1 MFTLNKMKEI
11 DKKQNK
17 TSDWYKDSVLT
28 TDQFKQLI
36 EAKLLRARQYTSRIQ
51 QEAKLHDRR

>member
-1 MFTLNKMKEI
+1 MKEI